1 MNLLKEYFSKKAEL
15 VSLEQRLSRKAL
27 GFF

>member
-1 MNLLKEYFSKKAEL
+1 MNLLKEHFSKKAEL
-15 VSLEQRLSRKAL
+15 ASLEQRLSIKAL